1 MLLDFYKDE
10 KGIKEHHWLEEF
22 VLNQDYPIDCLSI

>member
-10 KGIKEHHWLEEF
+10 KGIKEHHRLEEF
-22 VLNQDYPIDCLSI
+22 ILNEDYTVDCLAF